1 MSFQDRGITCRDCSQ
16 EFVFTAGE
24 QEFYASKGLQND
36 PARCP
41 DCRNSRRSARS
52 ALENDAGYIR
62 YGGAASFGGRTPRQ
76 MHPAA
81 CSLCGDMIEVPFIPR
96 GDRPVYCSTV
106 KRMLTQEYPIE
117 EIGLKWGPRPCQDQP
132 VIQALRNGVP
142 MPEPAG
148 AAVVAQPAASA
159 DTTDAPATTQPPE
172 MAQDAEQ
179 VPTSVEP
186 VATADSPTAD
196 SPAADPPAA
205 DPPAAPDDAGS
216 APPSA

>member
-1 MSFQDRGITCRDCSQ
+1 MSFQDRGIICRDCSQ

-117 EIGLKWGPRPCQDQP
+117 EIGLKWGPRPCQDQQ

-148 AAVVAQPAASA
+148 AALAAQPAASA
-159 DTTDAPATTQPPE
+159 KTIDAPATTQPPE
-172 MAQDAEQ
+172 MALPAEAGAQYAEQ
-179 VPTSVEP
+179 APTSVEP
-186 VATADSPTAD
+186 VTTADS
-196 SPAADPPAA
+196 PAA

-216 APPSA
+216 ALPGA

>member
-16 EFVFTAGE
+16 EFIFTAGE

-41 DCRNSRRSARS
+41 ECRNSRRSARS

-117 EIGLKWGPRPCQDQP
+117 EIGLKWGPRPCKDQQ

-148 AAVVAQPAASA
+148 AAVTAQPVASA
-159 DTTDAPATTQPPE
+159 ETAQSPETAHPPE
-172 MAQDAEQ
+172 MVEKNAGPA
-179 VPTSVEP
+179 PTSMEP
-186 VATADSPTAD
+186 VAP
-196 SPAADPPAA
+196 ADPPAT
-205 DPPAAPDDAGS
+205 DPPAAPGDADS
-216 APPSA
+216 APPDA